1 MYLPSYHRED
11 RLEAQHDLIRAYPLA
26 SLVTMGRD
34 GLIANPVPFILD
46 ATASPKGVLKA
57 HIARANPLWQDY
69 DPSHE
74 ALVIFH
80 GPQSYVSPSFYA
92 SKKET
97 GKVVPT
103 WNYVCV
109 QAYGRLKVIEE
120 QNWLVDQ
127 IRALTKLHEANQPT
141 PWTIEDA
148 PADFVASML
157 NAIIGIEIDISRIEG
172 KWKLSQN
179 RSAADRASLIQALRI
194 SDAENAATM
203 ASLIHKGDMKS

>member
-1 MYLPSYHRED
+1 MYQPSYHRED
-11 RLEAQHDLIRAYPLA
+11 RLAPQQDLIRAYPLA
-26 SLVTMGRD
+26 SLVTMGRG
-34 GLIANPVPFILD
+34 GLVANPVPFILD
-46 ATASPKGVLKA
+46 ASASPKGVLKA

-74 ALVIFH
+74 ALVIFQ

-120 QNWLVDQ
+120 KSWLVDQ

-148 PADFVASML
+148 PADFIASML

-179 RSAADRASLIQALRI
+179 RSAADRASLIEALRM
-194 SDAENAATM
+194 SDAENAGTI
-203 ASLIHKGDMKS
+203 ASLIDKDDMKS